1 MRRAREGVIR
11 SGKYVV
17 YKKVNDLIFFITGS
31 GEYTGLV
38 RRGIVCPS
46 PLVHEI
52 LDVII
57 NGMIDMCPKKRMFAL
72 EFKDSNTS
80 GKMVAMMDQIIYMV
94 RVLVDGNA

>member
-38 RRGIVCPS
+38 CRGFVCPS
-46 PLVHEI
+46 PLVNEI

-57 NGMIDMCPKKRMFAL
+57 NGMIAMCPKKRMFAL
-72 EFKDSNTS
+72 EFKDSNTY